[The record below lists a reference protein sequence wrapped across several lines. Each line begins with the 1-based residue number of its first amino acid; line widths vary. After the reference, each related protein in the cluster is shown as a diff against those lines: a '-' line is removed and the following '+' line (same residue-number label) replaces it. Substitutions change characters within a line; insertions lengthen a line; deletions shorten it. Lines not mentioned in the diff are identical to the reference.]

1 MPRYSPWQKFTSQR
15 SGFDTKRIAV
25 IRDGAALVD
34 PSEFDE
40 PPPSRRPLGG
50 EGSIARGQMRTPYEG
65 LIATDTAVGLGNPE
79 IYITAVGGIT
89 ATFTNPFMLI
99 SGSNE
104 AVTITANPRIS
115 SAQQEQVLTLWCVD
129 SGITLQNGNGLAMM
143 GSSTFNMTSGSVI
156 SFIFN
161 TGATAATNVW
171 QETSRSRTY

>member
-25 IRDGAALVD
+25 ISDRGVLVD

-40 PPPSRRPLGG
+40 PPPSSRPLGG
-50 EGSIARGQMRTPYEG
+50 EGSIARGQMRVPYEG
-65 LIATDTAVGLGNPE
+65 LIATDTAVGLGNPTV
-79 IYITAVGGIT
+79 YISAAGIT
-89 ATFTNPFMLI
+89 ATFTNPFMLVT
-99 SGSNE
+99 GSNE
-104 AVTITANPRIS
+104 AVTITANPRIT
-115 SAQQEQVLTLWCVD
+115 SATQDAILTLWCVD

-161 TGATAATNVW
+161 TGATASTNVW